1 MEWKVPLFEVYIGDE
16 EVDAVTRVLRSRWLT
31 MGAVTQEFEAAFA
44 SFLGG
49 GAHALAVNNCTAAL
63 HMACVALQ
71 LGAGDEVICPSLTFV
86 ATANA
91 VRYAGAK
98 PVFADV
104 HSLGHWNVSA
114 ETIAPLV
121 NERTRAIMVMHYAGF
136 PCDMPAICALARER
150 GLAVIEDCAHSPG
163 SCIDSRATGLWGDI
177 SCFSFFSNKNLTTG
191 EGGMIV
197 TVRDDVAARLRLL
210 RSHGM
215 TTLTLERHKGH
226 AFSYDVVDLGYNY
239 RTTELNAALGVEQL
253 KRLPAWNL
261 RRRELM
267 QLYRRLIQQVEGVS
281 VPFDEDRFE
290 PVWHVMPVLLPRDA
304 DREAVMARMRDRG
317 VQTSIHYRPVHTFT
331 AYGGQRSDALAK
343 TEEIGRRE
351 LTLPLYPSMTDENV
365 SYVVDA
371 LRNCLRPTL

>member
-1 MEWKVPLFEVYIGDE
+1 
-16 EVDAVTRVLRSRWLT
+16 
-31 MGAVTQEFEAAFA
+31 
-44 SFLGG
+44 
-49 GAHALAVNNCTAAL
+49 
-63 HMACVALQ
+63 
-71 LGAGDEVICPSLTFV
+71 
-86 ATANA
+86 
-91 VRYAGAK
+91 
-98 PVFADV
+98 
-104 HSLGHWNVSA
+104 
-114 ETIAPLV
+114 
-121 NERTRAIMVMHYAGF
+121 
-136 PCDMPAICALARER
+136 
-150 GLAVIEDCAHSPG
+150 
-163 SCIDSRATGLWGDI
+163 
-177 SCFSFFSNKNLTTG
+177 
-191 EGGMIV
+191 
-197 TVRDDVAARLRLL
+197 
-210 RSHGM
+210 M